1 MRGRL
6 RLLFAGAALLIMV
19 SACSSGDGQA
29 PLDSS
34 LDSSLDR
41 YGLANKSAVEVID
54 QLDRLPVAERP
65 GDLMASV
72 RVDELLISDGSSE
85 AALPIPDDTFYLSVA
100 PYLDS
105 THDCFYHSLT
115 TCQGE
120 LSERDVDVTITTDS
134 GEILVDE
141 TVTTFDNGFVGFW
154 LPRDVDATLEIS
166 YQGKNAQ
173 MPISTGPD
181 DPTCLTT
188 VQLT

>member
-1 MRGRL
+1 MRGRPRL
-6 RLLFAGAALLIMV
+6 RLLFAGAALLITV
-19 SACSSGDGQA
+19 SACSSGEQQA
-29 PLDSS
+29 PLE
-34 LDSSLDR
+34 SSLDR
-41 YGLANKSAVEVID
+41 YGLADKSAIEVID

-65 GDLMASV
+65 SDLMASV
-72 RVDELLISDGSSE
+72 RVDELVVSDGTSE

-105 THDCFYHSLT
+105 THDCYYHSLT

-120 LSERDVDVTITTDS
+120 LAGRAVDVTITAES
-134 GEILVDE
+134 GKILVDE

-154 LPRDVDATLEIS
+154 LPRDIDATLEIS
-166 YQGKNAQ
+166 YQGKQAQ
-173 MPISTGPD
+173 LPISTGPE